1 MQEQIEQA
9 KGEGGMIVDE
19 SEESS
24 DEEEEVSCETF
35 DPSTTRA
42 LPTHFP
48 ITQGEFYTEGSDD
61 LLEARRKIARYSLSK
76 ARARIARQRREYSV
90 PLGKLVNARKELF
103 KELKVR
109 YATPFIASRHNL
121 LIEPRNHVT
130 VIQQLWL
137 PIWR

>member
-35 DPSTTRA
+35 DPSTARA

-61 LLEARRKIARYSLSK
+61 LLEARRKIARYSLSR

-109 YATPFIASRHNL
+109 YASFL
-121 LIEPRNHVT
+121 LLQHGTIC
-130 VIQQLWL
+130 
-137 PIWR
+137 